1 MGFLKDFKDFAMRG
15 NVLDMAVGVIIGGA
29 FGKIVSSLVNNVIMP
44 LLGKVV
50 GGIDFTSLK
59 WVLAPEV
66 LDAEGNVVSAGVEVE
81 YGIFLQNTLDF
92 IIIAFCVFVM
102 VRVVNKLINSKKKES
117 KPAVVETPADVKLL
131 TEIRDLLREQNKAA
145 NSKTDSKS

>member
-29 FGKIVSSLVNNVIMP
+29 FGKIVTSLVNNVIMP

-59 WVLAPEV
+59 WTLAPET

-102 VRVVNKLINSKKKES
+102 VRVVNKLIKSKKKES
-117 KPAVVETPADVKLL
+117 KPAVAETPADVKLL
-131 TEIRDLLREQNKAA
+131 TEIRDLLREQNHAA
-145 NSKTDSKS
+145 NGKDGL